1 MTPEEIEHSRAP
13 LVQHLVEFRNCLMKS
28 GIALLAGCCISYYYS
43 EQIYAFL
50 VEPLARSY
58 PSGDTSRHLIYTG
71 LTEAFMTY
79 VHLSLF
85 AGLFLAFPVIAYQL
99 YKFLAPGMYKNER
112 SVLWPYLVV
121 SPLLFFLG
129 AALAYYYIFP
139 AAWKFFLSFE
149 TPPVNGMPSIVLE
162 ARVSEYLSLVM
173 QVIIAFG
180 LAFQLPVILTLM
192 ARVGLV
198 SAKALARGRRYA
210 VLAIVVAS
218 AFLTPPDVLSQIG
231 LSIPLYLLYE
241 ISIFACRKIENK
253 HHPEPEPTTEP
264 ETPHA

>member
-1 MTPEEIEHSRAP
+1 MTPDEIEPSRAP
-13 LVQHLVEFRNCLMKS
+13 LMNHLVEFRSRLVKVCW
-28 GIALLAGCCISYYYS
+28 ALLIGCCVSYYFS
-43 EQIYAFL
+43 EEIYAFL
-50 VEPLARSY
+50 VQPLASSY
-58 PSGDTSRHLIYTG
+58 SNPESRRLIYTG

-85 AGLFLAFPVIAYQL
+85 AGFFLAFPVIAYQL
-99 YKFLAPGMYKNER
+99 YMFLAPGMYKKER
-112 SVLWPYLVV
+112 LVLLPYLII
-121 SPLLFFLG
+121 SPILFFLG

-149 TPPVNGMPSIVLE
+149 SKTAQGVSIQLE

-173 QVIIAFG
+173 HVLIAFG

-198 SAKALARGRRYA
+198 SADKLAKGRRYA
-210 VLAIVVAS
+210 VLAIVVVA

-241 ISIFACRKIENK
+241 ISIFACRRIEKKATAN
-253 HHPEPEPTTEP
+253 
-264 ETPHA
+264 A

>member
-1 MTPEEIEHSRAP
+1 MTPDDIEHSRAP
-13 LVQHLVEFRNCLMKS
+13 LINHLVEFRNRLMKACV
-28 GIALLAGCCISYYYS
+28 ALVIGFGVSYYFS
-43 EQIYAFL
+43 ETIYAFL
-50 VEPLARSY
+50 VQPLANSY
-58 PSGDTSRHLIYTG
+58 PNPESRRLIYTG

-99 YKFLAPGMYKNER
+99 YMFLAPGMYKKER
-112 SVLWPYLVV
+112 KVVMPYLVI
-121 SPLLFFLG
+121 SPLLFFAG

-149 TPPVNGMPSIVLE
+149 TNAPGGLPIQLE

-173 QVIIAFG
+173 QVLVAFG
-180 LAFQLPVILTLM
+180 LAFQLPVVLTLM
-192 ARVGLV
+192 ARVGMV
-198 SAKALARGRRYA
+198 TSVQLARGRKYA
-210 VLAIVVAS
+210 ALAIVTVA

-241 ISIFACRKIENK
+241 ISIIACRHIEKSK
-253 HHPEPEPTTEP
+253 HD
-264 ETPHA
+264 A

>member
-13 LVQHLVEFRNCLMKS
+13 LMNHLVEFRTRLMKVCW
-28 GIALLAGCCISYYYS
+28 ALLVACCISYYYS

-50 VEPLARSY
+50 VQPLASSY
-58 PSGDTSRHLIYTG
+58 PNPESRRLIYTG
-71 LTEAFMTY
+71 LTEAFTTY

-85 AGLFLAFPVIAYQL
+85 AGFFLAFPVIAYQL
-99 YKFLAPGMYKNER
+99 YMFLAPGMYKNER
-112 SVLWPYLVV
+112 LVLLPYLII
-121 SPLLFFLG
+121 SPVLFFAG

-149 TPPVNGMPSIVLE
+149 SKTASGVSIQLE

-173 QVIIAFG
+173 HVLIAFG

-198 SAKALARGRRYA
+198 TAKQLAKGRRYA
-210 VLAIVVAS
+210 ILAIVVVS

-241 ISIFACRKIENK
+241 LSILACRRIEKKKQVTAN
-253 HHPEPEPTTEP
+253 
-264 ETPHA
+264 A